1 MFIGANDGFLY
12 ALDSSNGSLIWE
24 IKIDGMVRSTPIVWK
39 NLVFIGSDDG
49 YLTALDQN
57 FGDII
62 WRYRTGDAIVAGPI
76 IYDSKLYVGSLDR
89 RVHAF
94 QLEQIIQN
102 GN

>member
-1 MFIGANDGFLY
+1 MI
-12 ALDSSNGSLIWE
+12 
-24 IKIDGMVRSTPIVWK
+24 RSTPIVWK
-39 NLVFIGSDDG
+39 NLVIIGSDDG

-57 FGDII
+57 LGEII
-62 WRYRTGDAIVAGPI
+62 WRYRTGDAIVAGPT